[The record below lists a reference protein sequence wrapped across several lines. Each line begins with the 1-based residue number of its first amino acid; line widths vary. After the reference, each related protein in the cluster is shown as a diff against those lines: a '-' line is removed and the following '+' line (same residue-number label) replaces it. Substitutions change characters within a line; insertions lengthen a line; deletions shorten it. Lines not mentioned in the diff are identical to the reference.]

1 MSTGALPKR
10 FDAAKAEAASV
21 EGAPSRQDS
30 VQQRADL
37 LAQRTAAMLRMMELG
52 MPLHE
57 IEQQLDWLDAQARLK
72 PTR

>member
-1 MSTGALPKR
+1 MSTGALPTR
-10 FDAAKAEAASV
+10 FDAASARLDV
-21 EGAPSRQDS
+21 

-57 IEQQLDWLDAQARLK
+57 IEQQLDWLDAQARLQARLK
-72 PTR
+72 